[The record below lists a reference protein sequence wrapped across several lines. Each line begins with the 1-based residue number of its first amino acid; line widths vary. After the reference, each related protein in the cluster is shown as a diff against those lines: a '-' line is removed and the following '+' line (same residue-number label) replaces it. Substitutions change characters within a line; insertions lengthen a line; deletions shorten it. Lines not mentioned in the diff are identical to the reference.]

1 MPVPARRADPT
12 GSRPRPSTLR
22 YAAGVPGPIPSL
34 PAAPGPLAGR
44 ERAAFERDGFV
55 VLPGALDEDTVG
67 RLRAQAARLDAAFR
81 ARPGINR
88 HAVLNRHDLIGLDEV
103 FLELVDWPATFPKV
117 VDLLGWNIQLFHT
130 QLVVTPPAHP
140 QAPAGA
146 YAWHQ
151 DNNRMNRELGPAP
164 HPMISVK
171 VAYFLSDCAEP
182 GMGNL
187 CVHPGS
193 QFAPEPPPGPGV
205 EICARAGDALL
216 FDRRLWHAASTNHSP
231 VTRIVCFYGYSY
243 RWLRTKSRFPIQ
255 VTTDPIRR
263 QLLGWARSANGH
275 FDPAP
280 EEVPLRA
287 WVEEH
292 LGPGAASP

>member
-1 MPVPARRADPT
+1 MPQAPPVAGLAPVERQCFEAD
-12 GSRPRPSTLR
+12 GYVLLPRVLDAATL
-22 YAAGVPGPIPSL
+22 
-34 PAAPGPLAGR
+34 
-44 ERAAFERDGFV
+44 E
-55 VLPGALDEDTVG
+55 
-67 RLRAQAARLDAAFR
+67 RLRAAAERLDAAYR
-81 ARPGINR
+81 RRPGINR
-88 HAVLNRHDLIGLDEV
+88 HAVLNRHDLIGAADV
-103 FLELVDWPATFPKV
+103 FLDLIDWPATFPKV

-140 QAPAGA
+140 DAPRGG

-151 DNNRMNRELGPAP
+151 DNNRMNRELGPPP

-171 VAYFLSDCAEP
+171 VAYFLSDCPEP

-193 QFAPEPPPGPGV
+193 HSAPAAPPGPGV
-205 EICARAGDALL
+205 EVCAAAGDALV

-231 VTRIVCFYGYSY
+231 VTRVVCFYGYSY
-243 RWLRTKSRFPIQ
+243 RWLRPKSRFPVA
-255 VTTDPIRR
+255 VTTDPVRR

-275 FDPAP
+275 FDPSP

-287 WVEEH
+287 WTAAN
-292 LGPGAASP
+292 LGPDAAHR

>member
-1 MPVPARRADPT
+1 MA
-12 GSRPRPSTLR
+12 GSIAPSCR
-22 YAAGVPGPIPSL
+22 
-34 PAAPGPLAGR
+34 AGR
-44 ERAAFERDGFV
+44 LEPDERAAFERDGFV
-55 VLPGALDEDTVG
+55 LLRGVLDGHTVSG
-67 RLRAQAARLDAAFR
+67 VRDQAARLDAEFR

-88 HAVLNRHDLIGLDEV
+88 HAVLNRHDLIGLDGV
-103 FLELVDWPATFPKV
+103 FLDLVDWPATFPKV

-130 QLVVTPPAHP
+130 QLVVTPPCDP
-140 QAPAGA
+140 QAPRGG

-164 HPMISVK
+164 HPIISVK
-171 VAYFLSDCAEP
+171 VAYFLSDCPEP

-193 QFAPEPPPGPGV
+193 QFAPRVPVGPGT
-205 EICARAGDALL
+205 EIRARAGDALL
-216 FDRRLWHAASTNHSP
+216 FDRRLWHAASANHSP

-243 RWLRTKSRFPIQ
+243 RWLRPKSRFPLN

-263 QLLGWARSANGH
+263 QLLGWARSANGY
-275 FDPAP
+275 FDPSP

-287 WVEEH
+287 WAEEQ
-292 LGPGAASP
+292 LGPDAVRP